1 MVAAVDVA
9 AYHNVANLGHEA
21 VGDEKIVYPPP
32 HVLFAGAHAV
42 APPAVFDLVGVQA
55 AVGVGEAAAE
65 QLGFISEDR
74 IYRIE
79 KGALPDPDEVLTM
92 AKCYQ
97 SSTLCNYYCANECKI
112 GQEYVP
118 EVKMKELSQITLEM
132 LATLNSLNHDKE
144 RLIEITVDGVIS
156 DEEVSDFLSIQDSL
170 EKMSL
175 AVSALRLWVDQ
186 KISEGKISKSLL
198 HNK

>member
-1 MVAAVDVA
+1 MPKKSTKENKNIYLRCREAAG
-9 AYHNVANLGHEA
+9 LTRET
-21 VGDEKIVYPPP
+21 
-32 HVLFAGAHAV
+32 
-42 APPAVFDLVGVQA
+42 
-55 AVGVGEAAAE
+55 AAE

-92 AKCYQ
+92 ARCYQ

>member
-1 MVAAVDVA
+1 
-9 AYHNVANLGHEA
+9 
-21 VGDEKIVYPPP
+21 
-32 HVLFAGAHAV
+32 
-42 APPAVFDLVGVQA
+42 
-55 AVGVGEAAAE
+55 
-65 QLGFISEDR
+65 
-74 IYRIE
+74 
-79 KGALPDPDEVLTM
+79 
-92 AKCYQ
+92 
-97 SSTLCNYYCANECKI
+97 
-112 GQEYVP
+112 
-118 EVKMKELSQITLEM
+118 M

-186 KISEGKISKSLL
+186 KISEGKICKSLL